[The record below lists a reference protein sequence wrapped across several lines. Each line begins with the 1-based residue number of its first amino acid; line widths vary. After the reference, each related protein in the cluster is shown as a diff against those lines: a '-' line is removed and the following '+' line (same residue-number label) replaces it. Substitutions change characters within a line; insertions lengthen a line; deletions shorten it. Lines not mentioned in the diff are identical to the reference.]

1 MTSQNNN
8 LNELFNTFF
17 SYLNKNM
24 TLKYQNDDKTHSDYS
39 LVMLDKI
46 IKNKDISMLINYV
59 NIIFYVCDVKKSKRD
74 RFLFYSLL
82 KNMYN
87 FFPELTLRLLKEIS
101 NYGNFKDYINLFIFF
116 KHEDKVKQEIISIY
130 SEQLLKDFTKMN
142 ESEKMN
148 EYKDISL
155 AAKYAPRER
164 STTNYQFYIE
174 LVNKLFGSSSTPHK
188 EYRNFIV
195 KLSRHIEISEILI
208 QKDKFN
214 FIDINKNYAY
224 DSLKSIVMENKYK
237 VNFDLSSNSSNDEI
251 DFDKYIN
258 PENIMMGIDLSL
270 NNELFNSLW
279 NELKRSIII
288 SKSDYFFN
296 IIPAINIYETMNNY
310 SMLKIKSMS
319 LLMYDVC
326 GCEEMIST
334 NIYNEA
340 LHLNGISLTEQY
352 DIINN
357 KIIYTKN
364 FDIYLFFN
372 KILKTFIEYKVR
384 PENTP
389 DILIFSDMSFDSNYT
404 HEMYND
410 IFIKLEIEYR
420 KNGKIHYNQP
430 FILPKIIF
438 WTPNNILTKE
448 YTISKFPYIH
458 IINNE
463 SPIEVLNFIQK
474 NKNNTNLE
482 KYISVKMILNSNRYN
497 IKDIIDDNNII
508 FN

>member
-1 MTSQNNN
+1 MTSQNSN
-8 LNELFNTFF
+8 LNEMFNTFF
-17 SYLNKNM
+17 SYLNTNM
-24 TLKYQNDDKTHSDYS
+24 TLKYQNNDKTIFDYS
-39 LVMLDKI
+39 LLILDKI
-46 IKNKDISMLINYV
+46 NKNNDIGMLINYV
-59 NIIFYVCDVKKSKRD
+59 NIIFYVCDVKKSKKD

-82 KNMYN
+82 KNMYD
-87 FFPELTLRLLKEIS
+87 FFPELTLSLLKEIS
-101 NYGNFKDYINLFIFF
+101 NYGNFKDYVNLFIVF

-130 SEQLLKDFTKMN
+130 SEQLLKDYNKMN

-148 EYKDISL
+148 EYKDISF

-174 LVNKLFGSSSTPHK
+174 LVNKLFGSSATPHK

-195 KLSRHIEISEILI
+195 KLSQHIEISEILI

-224 DSLKSIVMENKYK
+224 DSLKSIVTENKHK
-237 VNFDLSSNSSNDEI
+237 VKFDLSSNSSNDEI

-270 NNELFNSLW
+270 NNSLFNSLW
-279 NELKRSIII
+279 NELKKTIVI

-296 IIPAINIYETMNNY
+296 IIPVIDIYETMNDY

-319 LLMYDVC
+319 LFMYDVC

-334 NIYNEA
+334 NIYNES
-340 LHLNGISLTEQY
+340 LYLKGISLIKQY
-352 DIINN
+352 NIMNN

-372 KILKTFIEYKVR
+372 KILKMFIEYKVK

-389 DILIFSDMSFDSNYT
+389 NILIFSDMSFDSNYT
-404 HEMYND
+404 HEIYND
-410 IFIKLEIEYR
+410 IFIKLEMEYR
-420 KNGKIHYNQP
+420 KNGKIHFDKP

-438 WTPNNILTKE
+438 WTPNNISTKG
-448 YTISKFPYIH
+448 YNISKFPHIH

-463 SPIEVLNFIQK
+463 SPIEVLNFIG
-474 NKNNTNLE
+474 KNNTNME
-482 KYISVKMILNSNRYN
+482 KYVSVSMMLNSNRYN
-497 IKDIIDDNNII
+497 IKDKIDDNSIV